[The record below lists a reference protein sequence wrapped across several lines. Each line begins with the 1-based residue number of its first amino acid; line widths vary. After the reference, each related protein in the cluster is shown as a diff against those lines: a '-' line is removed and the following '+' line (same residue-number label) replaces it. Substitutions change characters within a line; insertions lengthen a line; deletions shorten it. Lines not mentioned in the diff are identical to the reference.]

1 MRGAQ
6 SAQPWSVTTA
16 PLAQPPANE
25 LLQKLLDNIAVI
37 RYDIAEVI
45 QMQINDLLAERGIT
59 RYRLAKESGV
69 PHSTLKDI
77 CLGKAK
83 IENCSGETLFRLARV
98 LGVSIETLL
107 ADAMEH
113 RPAFETFKSNVCHS
127 VKDMGD
133 IEFLIDVTK
142 SDSVFACLE
151 KRWYREG
158 LYLLAMVDYLC
169 RENGLPLDER
179 YAELRRAKLSEI
191 LYPAGVL
198 ILCAALNSDE
208 PKARSL
214 REAIPEFLRHNI
226 VEAEVRNVA

>member
-1 MRGAQ
+1 
-6 SAQPWSVTTA
+6 
-16 PLAQPPANE
+16 
-25 LLQKLLDNIAVI
+25 
-37 RYDIAEVI
+37 
-45 QMQINDLLAERGIT
+45 MQINELLAERGIT

-77 CLGKAK
+77 CSGKAK
-83 IENCSGETLFRLARV
+83 IENCSGETLYRLARA

-107 ADAMEH
+107 ADAMERRQLDSG

-142 SDSVFACLE
+142 SDSIFTCLE
-151 KRWYREG
+151 NRWYREG
-158 LYLLAMVDYLC
+158 LYLLGMADYLC

-198 ILCAALNSDE
+198 IMCAALNSDA
-208 PKARSL
+208 PKEQSL
-214 REAIPEFLRHNI
+214 KEAIPEFLRHNI

>member
-1 MRGAQ
+1 
-6 SAQPWSVTTA
+6 
-16 PLAQPPANE
+16 LEKE
-25 LLQKLLDNIAVI
+25 LLQKLLILWRPTVI
-37 RYDIAEVI
+37 IQGEVI
-45 QMQINDLLAERGIT
+45 QVQINELLAERGMT

-83 IENCSGETLFRLARV
+83 IENCSGETLYRLAQA
-98 LGVSIETLL
+98 LGVNIETLL
-107 ADAMEH
+107 RDAMEY

-133 IEFLIDVTK
+133 TEFLIDVMK
-142 SDSVFACLE
+142 SGRIFSYLE

-158 LYLLAMVDYLC
+158 LYLLGMVDYLC
-169 RENGLPLDER
+169 RENNLPPDER
-179 YAELRRAKLSEI
+179 YAELRHAKLSEI

-198 ILCAALNSDE
+198 IMCAALGNDA
-208 PKARSL
+208 PKEQSL
-214 REAIPEFLRHNI
+214 KEALPEFLRHNI